1 MYPAKP
7 DIKEIKKGS
16 GFGKIVKAND
26 FLRAAPVIVT
36 K

>member
-7 DIKEIKKGS
+7 NVKEVIKGS
-16 GFGKIVKAND
+16 GFGKIVSLNES
-26 FLRAAPVIVT
+26 LRKQLAA

>member
-7 DIKEIKKGS
+7 NVKEIVKGS
-16 GFGKIVKAND
+16 GFGKIIINND
-26 FLRAAPVIVT
+26 ALRALA

>member
-7 DIKEIKKGS
+7 DIKDVKKGS
-16 GFGKIVKAND
+16 GFGKITIAND
-26 FLRAAPVIVT
+26 TLRAQLA